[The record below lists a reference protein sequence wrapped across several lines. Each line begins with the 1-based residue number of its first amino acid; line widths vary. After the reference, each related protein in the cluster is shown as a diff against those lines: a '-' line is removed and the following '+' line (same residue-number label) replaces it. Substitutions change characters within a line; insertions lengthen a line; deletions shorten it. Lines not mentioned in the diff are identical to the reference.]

1 MTKKTTCCDQMCNQG
16 RDCSLRIL
24 RAKPV
29 RGGTQATMDQRR
41 TDACAR
47 ILVLMQAGPVTSA
60 DVAAD
65 LKVSNITGYR
75 YLAYMRDTLR
85 NIHNERTS
93 NRRDMHLWV
102 LGEDAEIASSDEL
115 LDRSFAPKR
124 YISPARQI
132 GMIRDSLIAAFFGPA
147 GENRA

>member
-1 MTKKTTCCDQMCNQG
+1 MTKKTVCCNQMCNQG
-16 RDCSLRIL
+16 RDCPLRIL

-29 RGGTQATMDQRR
+29 RGGTQATMDKRR
-41 TDACAR
+41 ADACAR
-47 ILVLMQAGPVTSA
+47 ILVLMERGAVTSA
-60 DVAAD
+60 DVAIE
-65 LKVSNITGYR
+65 LKVSTITGYR

-85 NIHNERTS
+85 QIHNERTP

-102 LGEDAEIASSDEL
+102 LGEDPELPNSDAA
-115 LDRSFAPKR
+115 LDKAFAPKR

-147 GENRA
+147 EPRV